1 MASPLPSLPSIK
13 TKGQRLKEI
22 FKRFIPC
29 IQSSS
34 RNASAS
40 TPAKLAWHGFKT
52 IAKDAEAFVDGTPF
66 KIPIAILN
74 KLIET
79 ADAVIDNKESVAEVL
94 LPIGERLKIVVKEL
108 TQKRPLE
115 EIEPT
120 CQRFA
125 DALKG
130 ALTDL
135 EEMRD
140 QGLFKRIL
148 ELSEDPKKIQ
158 EIVRRID
165 EAQKNFELELNL
177 TAFRQT
183 KAIKDDTEVIRL
195 NNLRPSQAVRYGKI
209 QRDSCV
215 KGTREQILEDIVSW
229 CKNTAPNSPAVYW
242 LRGMAGTGKSTIAY
256 TICKQLAADGEASRL
271 GASFFCSR
279 QIEAGRKRENILP
292 TLSHEL
298 ALALPKFRRTL
309 LDSTVDANSP
319 LLENHFDTFL
329 IRPWDASISD
339 HQDLPPLVVVLD
351 ALDELENEE
360 GSDFLKELLDKIEKH
375 RDHLHGLKFFVTSRL
390 DPGIV
395 EVGQTM
401 PSEAVCHLET
411 ATAVATHDIKLYF
424 CESLPDLDHDLLSLL
439 TQQAAGLFIYAA
451 TAIRFII
458 PARERRRKPSVDVQ
472 KRRLQIL
479 LQKTGPDESDRGPEG
494 LGVDHLYEDILEEYF
509 HPMSST
515 DKAFAVSVLH
525 TILCAQESMF
535 ISDIADF
542 LTGPKMG
549 TQDVENV
556 ILALH
561 SVLYIESGRVYSYH
575 KSFSDFIFNP
585 SRFVDKNLAKI
596 SSPTSAV
603 QVRLADCCFQL
614 MHSLRFNICDL
625 PSSFIDDSEIADL
638 PLRINQNI
646 SSSLAYACRHW
657 AEHLSKIDT
666 GDPTT
671 TDPITA
677 LFWEWLDGRFL
688 FWIETMNLLNVMREC
703 SLALTTAHRWLGT
716 DITSERTTDLRAVEN
731 LVAVFGGSNAIS
743 KATPHLYLSAL
754 SAASQDST
762 LMARWCTKFPGIPT
776 VTARLRTTGALVS
789 LQHNSEVHSVCFHP
803 DGLRV
808 ISGSRDHT
816 LHIWEV
822 STGRQLHLLTGH
834 TDWVFSVGF
843 SGDGLHAIS
852 GSSDQTVRIWEV
864 ETGQQLHQ
872 LVGHDDWVRSVGLSR
887 DGLHAISGSDDE
899 TVRIWEVSTGQE
911 LHCLTGHDAKVNS
924 VCFSHDE
931 LYAISGSD
939 DSTVRVWDVSSVQQ
953 LHRLE
958 HDSAVSSVNYW
969 RGGSRI
975 ISCSE
980 RRVYIWDI
988 STGQQLI
995 QLDGYVEVTSVAL
1008 SHDGLYAIA
1017 GSYDRSVRVWKVST
1031 GKKLFELAGHEG
1043 WVNSVDFSPD
1053 GLRVL
1058 SGSDD
1063 HTMRIW
1069 DVSPGQQHVE
1079 LDGHGDSVSSVCFS
1093 TMDNQLRAISSS
1105 DDGTVRIWD
1114 IATGHQL
1121 QVLEPDHLPIRGLAS
1136 ASRDGLQIIS
1146 GGDDDDSMCLYKV
1159 STENPHWK
1167 LHQLHQLDGRTSDVT
1182 SVGFSYDALRVI
1194 SGSSDGTMYVWEVST
1209 GQQLRRLVGHT
1220 NAVYSV
1226 SLSQDGLHAISGS
1239 EDKTVRI
1246 WEISTG
1252 EELRQLKYDDMV
1264 YCVSFSPDTVHA
1276 ISGCSQTVHIWEVL
1290 TGQELRRLDGHM
1302 YSASFSHD
1310 GLRVVTASRE
1320 NVRIWEV
1327 STGQQLLQLDG
1338 HEAPVRSVGFS
1349 PDGQHIISGSYDR
1362 TVRIWTPPEPG
1373 TTNTEW
1379 YVAADGWITSGNQR
1393 LFWLRRDLLRFL
1405 HSPQCLVI
1413 SSDGSVKVELANA
1426 CFGEKWMNCY
1436 DPNVL

>member
-1 MASPLPSLPSIK
+1 MASPLPSLPSTK
-13 TKGQRLKEI
+13 TKGQRLKEG
-22 FKRFIPC
+22 FKRIIPGV
-29 IQSSS
+29 Q
-34 RNASAS
+34 SAS
-40 TPAKLAWHGFKT
+40 PNAGVSAPTPARLAWHGFKT
-52 IAKDAEAFVDGTPF
+52 VAKDAEAFVDGTPF

-79 ADAVIDNKESVAEVL
+79 ADAVIDNKESVAELL
-94 LPIGERLKIVVKEL
+94 LPIGERLKIVVTEL
-108 TQKRPLE
+108 TQKEPLE

-130 ALTDL
+130 AVTDL
-135 EEMRD
+135 EEMRS

-158 EIVRRID
+158 EIVRRVD
-165 EAQKNFELELNL
+165 EAKKNFELELNL

-195 NNLRPSQAVRYGKI
+195 NNLHPSQDVRYTKI
-209 QRDSCV
+209 RRDSCV
-215 KGTREQILEDIVSW
+215 KGTRKQILEDLVSW
-229 CKNTAPNSPAVYW
+229 CKDTAPDSPAVYW

-256 TICKQLAADGEASRL
+256 TICKQLAADGKASRL

-279 QIEAGRKRENILP
+279 QSEAGRKRENILP
-292 TLSHEL
+292 TISHEL

-329 IRPWDASISD
+329 IRPWDASSSD

-360 GSDFLKELLDKIEKH
+360 GGKH

-395 EVGQTM
+395 EVGESM
-401 PSEAVCHLET
+401 ASEAICHLET
-411 ATAVATHDIKLYF
+411 ATTVATHDIKLYF
-424 CESLPDLDHDLLSLL
+424 CESLPDLDFDLLSCL

-451 TAIRFII
+451 TAVRFII

-479 LQKTGPDESDRGPEG
+479 LQKTGPDESDRGPDG

-549 TQDVENV
+549 TQDVEN
-556 ILALH
+556 IISALH

-575 KSFSDFIFNP
+575 KSFSDFMFNP
-585 SRFVDKNLAKI
+585 SRFRDKNLAKI

-614 MHSLRFNICDL
+614 MRSLRFNICDL
-625 PSSFIDDSEIADL
+625 PSSFVDDSEIADL

-657 AEHLSKIDT
+657 AEHLSKIDI
-666 GDPTT
+666 GDPMT
-671 TDPITA
+671 TDTP
-677 LFWEWLDGRFL
+677 FWEWLDRCFL
-688 FWIETMNLLNVMREC
+688 FWIEAMNLLNVMREC
-703 SLALTTAHRWLGT
+703 SLALTTARRWLGT
-716 DITSERTTDLRAVEN
+716 DITSERTTDLRAAEN
-731 LVAVFGGSNAIS
+731 LVAIFGGSNAIS

-754 SAASQDST
+754 SASLEDST
-762 LMARWCTKFPGIPT
+762 SIARWRARFPGIPT
-776 VTARLRTTGALVS
+776 VTSRLHTTGALVC
-789 LQHNSEVHSVCFHP
+789 LQHDSEVYSVCFHP
-803 DGLRV
+803 DGLRA

-816 LHIWEV
+816 VRIWEV
-822 STGRQLHLLTGH
+822 STGQQLHLLAGH
-834 TDWVFSVGF
+834 TDFVFSVGF
-843 SGDGLHAIS
+843 SRDGLRAIS
-852 GSSDQTVRIWEV
+852 GSSDQTVRIWDV

-872 LVGHDDWVRSVGLSR
+872 LVGHDSGVLSVGLSR
-887 DGLHAISGSDDE
+887 DGFHAISGSSDK

-911 LHCLTGHDAKVNS
+911 LHCLTGHAAEVNS

-931 LYAISGSD
+931 LYAISGSVD
-939 DSTVRVWDVSSVQQ
+939 CTVRVWDVSKGQQ

-958 HDSAVSSVNYW
+958 HDGYVFSINYW
-969 RGGSRI
+969 RRGLRI
-975 ISCSE
+975 ISCSG
-980 RRVYIWDI
+980 RGAYIWDI

-995 QLDGYVEVTSVAL
+995 QLAGNLYASSVAL

-1017 GSYDRSVRVWKVST
+1017 GSYERSVHVWKVST
-1031 GKKLFELAGHEG
+1031 GEELFDLVGHKG
-1043 WVNSVDFSPD
+1043 PVFSVDFSPD

-1058 SGSDD
+1058 SGSGDR
-1063 HTMRIW
+1063 TMRIW
-1069 DVSPGQQHVE
+1069 DMSSGQQRVK
-1079 LDGHGDSVSSVCFS
+1079 LDGHGNSVSSVCFS

-1105 DDGTVRIWD
+1105 NDGTVRIWD
-1114 IATGHQL
+1114 IATGQQL
-1121 QVLEPDHLPIRGLAS
+1121 RVLEPEHFPVGGSAS
-1136 ASRDGLQIIS
+1136 VSRDGLHIIIS
-1146 GGDDDDSMCLYKV
+1146 GGDNGMSLYKV
-1159 STENPHWK
+1159 STNWK
-1167 LHQLHQLDGRTSDVT
+1167 LRQLHRLDGHTRGVS
-1182 SVGFSYDALRVI
+1182 SVAFSYHGLRII
-1194 SGSSDGTMYVWEVST
+1194 SGSYDGTVCVWEVST
-1209 GQQLRRLVGHT
+1209 GQRLRRLVGHT
-1220 NAVYSV
+1220 DTVNSV
-1226 SLSQDGLHAISGS
+1226 SLSHDGLHAISGS
-1239 EDKTVRI
+1239 SDNTVRI
-1246 WEISTG
+1246 WEVSTG
-1252 EELRQLKYDDMV
+1252 AQLCQLKHEDVV
-1264 YCVSFSPDTVHA
+1264 YCVNFSPDTVHA
-1276 ISGCSQTVHIWEVL
+1276 ISGSRTVHIWEVL
-1290 TGQELRRLDGHM
+1290 TGQELHRLDGHSDTVW
-1302 YSASFSHD
+1302 SASFSHD
-1310 GLRVVTASRE
+1310 GLRVVTGSID
-1320 NVRIWEV
+1320 NTVRIWEV
-1327 STGQQLLQLDG
+1327 STGQQVLQLDG
-1338 HEAPVRSVGFS
+1338 HQNGVRSVGFS
-1349 PDGQHIISGSYDR
+1349 PDGLHIISGSFDR
-1362 TVRIWTPPEPG
+1362 TVCVWTPPELG

-1379 YVAADGWITSGNQR
+1379 HVSADGWITSGNQR
-1393 LFWLRRDLLRFL
+1393 LLWLRQDLLRFL

-1413 SSDGSVKVELANA
+1413 SSEGSVKLELANA